1 MPVSPPSG
9 TRIWVP
15 VSLTH
20 SQEERAELQSS
31 LCKTGVPTLAPPRKD
46 PRDSEVLGVS
56 TLGSGWGA
64 RETSGRSPRA
74 KEEPPSP
81 GVQEQEPLVEQSRR
95 RPQDPPGASS
105 PISRTCSH
113 LLPSRRQEAGG
124 GQRVHTA
131 PRASHPEPFAPSIAP
146 RALLSAGKSD
156 QKVAGSTRPRTT
168 ALRRVWPWDKIAGN
182 AVLTHHLKRKPEH
195 RSTGGRGGK
204 EAG

>member
-1 MPVSPPSG
+1 MAHPQEMPVSPPSG

-81 GVQEQEPLVEQSRR
+81 GVQEQKPLVEQSRR
-95 RPQDPPGASS
+95 RPQDTPVPPPRSPGPAAISS
-105 PISRTCSH
+105 PPAGRRLGEDRGCTQHPGHRTPS
-113 LLPSRRQEAGG
+113 LLPPASR
-124 GQRVHTA
+124 
-131 PRASHPEPFAPSIAP
+131 PEPCSVLENLTRRWQAQLVHGP
-146 RALLSAGKSD
+146 RLFGGSGLGTKSLVT
-156 QKVAGSTRPRTT
+156 QF
-168 ALRRVWPWDKIAGN
+168 
-182 AVLTHHLKRKPEH
+182 
-195 RSTGGRGGK
+195 
-204 EAG
+204 